1 MSEVKDND
9 PFKNIR
15 ITELRNRRDENF
27 DALELLKK
35 KEKRIKKRKVKD
47 DFADK
52 KTSLL
57 EDRRIKTMIDFEENN
72 ATSIKSLVV
81 KGSANVKVSSR
92 FIKGKML
99 MFAKLSIKSFVYD
112 MIDVFCFPNEKIKEI
127 YHQYQIQ
134 KCFLYQNLTDT
145 DSTSLFFV
153 FICNIESTLP
163 ESEARKVIF
172 ECMINSKI
180 FERLDISDDFW
191 KKYNAQ
197 DKSKKKEMGLFEIEN
212 VNNPNIC
219 TIAVNPK
226 EYFEKFKNRE
236 INKKHKS
243 VRRDTKGMDFERYA
257 SRIKDLRFDLENEV
271 EKEKI
276 LQKRLQ
282 IKNTEMIMTSSNKV
296 KFAQLNDKRYYFSD
310 GIVSLPFGH
319 PSLEEIRNYKKSL
332 KGMHLIIQ
340 EEKNK
345 LLKDEN
351 KVVNSNERLRILRT
365 IFSQPFK
372 CYTLKTNRPNI
383 STQKN
388 ITTTTKH
395 YILNSYWL

>member
-1 MSEVKDND
+1 
-9 PFKNIR
+9 
-15 ITELRNRRDENF
+15 
-27 DALELLKK
+27 
-35 KEKRIKKRKVKD
+35 
-47 DFADK
+47 
-52 KTSLL
+52 
-57 EDRRIKTMIDFEENN
+57 
-72 ATSIKSLVV
+72 
-81 KGSANVKVSSR
+81 
-92 FIKGKML
+92 
-99 MFAKLSIKSFVYD
+99 
-112 MIDVFCFPNEKIKEI
+112 
-127 YHQYQIQ
+127 
-134 KCFLYQNLTDT
+134 
-145 DSTSLFFV
+145 
-153 FICNIESTLP
+153 
-163 ESEARKVIF
+163 
-172 ECMINSKI
+172 
-180 FERLDISDDFW
+180 
-191 KKYNAQ
+191 
-197 DKSKKKEMGLFEIEN
+197 MGLFEIEN

-236 INKKHKS
+236 INKKHKGA
-243 VRRDTKGMDFERYA
+243 RRDTKGMDFERYA

-276 LQKRLQ
+276 VQKRLQ
-282 IKNTEMIMTSSNKV
+282 VKNTEMIMTSSNKV

-332 KGMHLIIQ
+332 KDMHLIIQ

-345 LLKDEN
+345 SLKDEN

-372 CYTLKTNRPNI
+372 CYTLKTNRPYI